1 MSSDLPNTSAH
12 TSNVASGFARVPV
25 LAPAPISRA
34 ACDQRPPGPRTAP
47 IAAVRPL
54 LPGIVPPATH
64 RISAARMPCHSR
76 CSNGA
81 PPPPAVQ
88 VQQSLL
94 QKLPGSIST
103 SIPPNDQLGI
113 LGGAY
118 AALAL
123 WAFIQGATE
132 PYAVQQA
139 DVAGLQLALGFGGA
153 VYFMRDRKRLG
164 LGRAFGYATLG
175 LVLGATIGNLLEGWL
190 RVDIVPILGMG
201 SPGVFVGEFG
211 LLGLALA
218 AAVLA

>member
-1 MSSDLPNTSAH
+1 MSLS
-12 TSNVASGFARVPV
+12 VQ
-25 LAPAPISRA
+25 
-34 ACDQRPPGPRTAP
+34 QRR
-47 IAAVRPL
+47 
-54 LPGIVPPATH
+54 
-64 RISAARMPCHSR
+64 
-76 CSNGA
+76 